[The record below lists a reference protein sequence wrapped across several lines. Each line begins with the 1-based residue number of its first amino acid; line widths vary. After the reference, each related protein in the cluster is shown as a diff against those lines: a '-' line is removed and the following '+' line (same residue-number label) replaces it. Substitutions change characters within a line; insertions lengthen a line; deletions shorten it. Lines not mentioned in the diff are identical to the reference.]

1 METAELPV
9 DALALNATF
18 GLNTTCIGDA
28 IGDLLWGRTVTLE
41 GCGVLSILAAW
52 LARPVRLSV
61 WPLEAELP
69 WDNLGDVVTDVA
81 EDVPNPGV
89 AAANLGASVPSASAR
104 VGAPQ
109 AHSVDDDDDDRH
121 DDDDDDHDSHYILG
135 AVDLIGGLFV
145 LSVVFCWLGA
155 VVAAAEREAAPVAP
169 AASKPERVPD
179 EPP

>member
-41 GCGVLSILAAW
+41 GCGVLSIIAAW
-52 LARPVRLSV
+52 LARPVTVSV

-69 WDNLGDVVTDVA
+69 WDNLGDVVDDVTENVA
-81 EDVPNPGV
+81 IPEV
-89 AAANLGASVPSASAR
+89 AAANLSVASASVASASAR

-109 AHSVDDDDDDRH
+109 AHSM
-121 DDDDDDHDSHYILG
+121 DDDDDDHGHYVLG
-135 AVDLIGGLFV
+135 GLDLIGGLF
-145 LSVVFCWLGA
+145 LFSIIFCWLGA
-155 VVAAAEREAAPVAP
+155 VVAAAEREAAPRVGQRVER
-169 AASKPERVPD
+169 AAEE